1 MKRGWTIQLTAFG
14 AAALLATAVL
24 QAGPAAAGPW
34 RELRAA
40 QERPDRYDRSAPRER
55 DAGQPDRYQRQERP
69 PQRLSDEERR
79 GLHRDLDKARR
90 EIYKPRGR

>member
-1 MKRGWTIQLTAFG
+1 MKRGRTIQLTAFW
-14 AAALLATAVL
+14 ATALLATVAL

-40 QERPDRYDRSAPRER
+40 QERPDRYDRGAQRQR
-55 DAGQPDRYQRQERP
+55 DAGQPERNQRQERP
-69 PQRLSDEERR
+69 QRLNDEERR

-90 EIYKPRGR
+90 EIYKPRER

>member
-1 MKRGWTIQLTAFG
+1 MKLWLVI
-14 AAALLATAVL
+14 LLATAAL
-24 QAGPAAAGPW
+24 HTGPAAAGPW

-40 QERPDRYDRSAPRER
+40 QDRPDRYDRGAQRQR
-55 DAGQPDRYQRQERP
+55 DAGQQERFQQQER

-90 EIYKPRGR
+90 EIYKPRRDR